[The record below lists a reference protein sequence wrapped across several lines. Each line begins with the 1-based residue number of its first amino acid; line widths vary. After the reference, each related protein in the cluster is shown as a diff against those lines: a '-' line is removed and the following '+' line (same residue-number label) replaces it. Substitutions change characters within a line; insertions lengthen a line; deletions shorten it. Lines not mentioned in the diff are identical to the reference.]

1 MERLPLHEEH
11 RGGGAEYGTARSTP
25 VYAKRKSALSARCI
39 IASSA
44 IAVAVLVGALHFWR
58 EEAASSAAGAPPH
71 APAWSRSRGGAGA
84 SAGAAP
90 TAAGVVPG
98 AARPAHSSAA
108 PAPSLHV
115 RAGTTVLPRAASS
128 LAAHEL
134 AQLPADVRAALNTS
148 VDPCDNF
155 YEFACG
161 GWESVTRIPD
171 WQSSWAKQWDGVTTD
186 VEKKAIKALERDSG
200 PAGKFYKSCMDTDT
214 IQKLGTRPV
223 KPWLDAVAKVT
234 DHASLLTALAHF
246 ALADMTAFFGWWV
259 DADSEDS
266 SFNSF
271 FVAQGGITMPDRS
284 YYLEQSAAM
293 ARHRKSYTSMIHNI
307 MVLCGRSDKE
317 AAADAANVMVLE
329 TAMARAMKPDDEE
342 RDEHGKRITVEDMS
356 KLMPTVDWPLFL
368 RNINLPHVGSRAGGY
383 LVVKNAAYLK
393 AVDGLLKTSDFATIR
408 SYLRWQAVYSFAPY
422 LSFKVEDELVTYNND
437 LYGISVLP
445 PRWRKCYFATGE
457 AMDMALS
464 KLFVENYFP
473 EAARDRAL
481 DMLQEIRQQLNASIA
496 TRSWMDAEAKGQ
508 ALIKLEHMF
517 LEVGRPSKWP
527 PSAFETY
534 EQWGGIHPHRFFDNV
549 VATNSFDVQKTVA
562 RLGKPIDRRR
572 WGSSSCTDVNSYY
585 SRKVNGI
592 FIPAGILQS
601 PFYSPTQAEA
611 RNYGSVGCICG
622 HEMTHGFDD
631 IGREYDA
638 NGNRNGWWSSRVIA
652 QFKAHAACIETLF
665 SSFSEYGHHV
675 NGKLTLG
682 EAIADSGGLKMSW
695 QSFLAK
701 EKPDLF
707 NKKLFF
713 IAMGQTWCEKQ
724 KKAGQLAALLTD
736 QHPPTKFRVLGTLS
750 QFEPFSQVFSCPAH
764 TRMNPPTR
772 CNLW

>member
-1 MERLPLHEEH
+1 MTVTDPEQRSLRRVITGKGSETGWREKKRWRDRREREQGRRCGAMERLPLHEEH

-284 YYLEQSAAM
+284 YFPRSNIAEQE
-293 ARHRKSYTSMIHNI
+293 NI
-307 MVLCGRSDKE
+307 LC
-317 AAADAANVMVLE
+317 
-329 TAMARAMKPDDEE
+329 
-342 RDEHGKRITVEDMS
+342 
-356 KLMPTVDWPLFL
+356 
-368 RNINLPHVGSRAGGY
+368 SRM
-383 LVVKNAAYLK
+383 
-393 AVDGLLKTSDFATIR
+393 T
-408 SYLRWQAVYSFAPY
+408 WQA
-422 LSFKVEDELVTYNND
+422 D
-437 LYGISVLP
+437 LTTWSN
-445 PRWRKCYFATGE
+445 AQTG
-457 AMDMALS
+457 
-464 KLFVENYFP
+464 
-473 EAARDRAL
+473 
-481 DMLQEIRQQLNASIA
+481 
-496 TRSWMDAEAKGQ
+496 T
-508 ALIKLEHMF
+508 EH
-517 LEVGRPSKWP
+517 
-527 PSAFETY
+527 T
-534 EQWGGIHPHRFFDNV
+534 
-549 VATNSFDVQKTVA
+549 
-562 RLGKPIDRRR
+562 
-572 WGSSSCTDVNSYY
+572 
-585 SRKVNGI
+585 
-592 FIPAGILQS
+592 
-601 PFYSPTQAEA
+601 
-611 RNYGSVGCICG
+611 
-622 HEMTHGFDD
+622 
-631 IGREYDA
+631 
-638 NGNRNGWWSSRVIA
+638 
-652 QFKAHAACIETLF
+652 
-665 SSFSEYGHHV
+665 
-675 NGKLTLG
+675 
-682 EAIADSGGLKMSW
+682 
-695 QSFLAK
+695 
-701 EKPDLF
+701 
-707 NKKLFF
+707 
-713 IAMGQTWCEKQ
+713 
-724 KKAGQLAALLTD
+724 
-736 QHPPTKFRVLGTLS
+736 
-750 QFEPFSQVFSCPAH
+750 
-764 TRMNPPTR
+764 
-772 CNLW
+772 